1 MKVKCAI
8 CERERSDTAC
18 EVFVLT
24 TAEKESLRKMS
35 AVPPPDRQYY
45 CRPCFRILENPA
57 SAVELMKG
65 VLQAQA
71 QALGASNAEE
81 AANKFKAKLLARMHL
96 KSTS

>member
-18 EVFVLT
+18 KVFVLT
-24 TAEKESLRKMS
+24 ASEKEGLRKMG
-35 AVPPPDRQYY
+35 VTPPARQYY

-96 KSTS
+96 KPTS